1 MGMGRWMLF
10 IFTFIREFSHRV
22 LMGGLTEMCRFN
34 KGDIVLGVVWG
45 DHVGDW
51 LVISIQS
58 GKAVS

>member
-1 MGMGRWMLF
+1 MLF